1 MSATIK
7 VERLVNL
14 TIALLEARRPLTFAE
29 IRRRTGYYA
38 QDDAESARRMFERD
52 KDDLRKL
59 GVPIATRDVAF
70 GDDVGYSIDRRAYEL
85 PDLDLTRD
93 EVAALSMAVGMA
105 GVEGMRLTWARLAA
119 RAPDPVELPSPGVRV
134 MIAADAVE
142 SLADPIVH
150 RSTVAFTYRAQS
162 GEPARRTVDPYAVA
176 QRRGAWYLV
185 GHDRDRGALR
195 TFRLDRIEGGIDV
208 VSERGNFNEPPKFDL
223 VEALRRPEAHL
234 VTLTLEVEA
243 ASRWAVEARGGV
255 RSRVDG
261 DPGQPAEP
269 DTFVV
274 HSFDPERDLGWL
286 LGLMPAVRVVEPPE
300 VVGLVAQALQSVRDG
315 HAPGDV
321 TATGEGRGR

>member
-38 QDDAESARRMFERD
+38 QEDSESARRMFERD

-59 GVPIATRDVAF
+59 GVPISTRDVAF
-70 GDDVGYSIDRRAYEL
+70 GDDVGYLIDRRAYEL

-119 RAPDPVELPSPGVRV
+119 RSPDPIELPAPGVRV
-134 MIAADAVE
+134 LIAADAVE

-150 RSTVAFTYRAQS
+150 RSTVEFTYRAQS
-162 GEPARRTVDPYAVA
+162 GESARRSVDPYAVA
-176 QRRGAWYLV
+176 QRRGSWYLV

-195 TFRLDRIEGGIDV
+195 TFRLDRIDGDVDV
-208 VSERGNFNEPPKFDL
+208 VSEPGNFSEPPKFDL
-223 VEALRRPEAHL
+223 AEALRRPEAHL
-234 VTLTLEVEA
+234 VTLTLEVDA
-243 ASRWAVEARGGV
+243 ASRWAVEARGGQRLPV
-255 RSRVDG
+255 SV
-261 DPGQPAEP
+261 DPGQTAAT
-269 DTFVV
+269 DTFAV

-286 LGLMPAVRVVEPPE
+286 LGLTPAVRVVDPPE
-300 VVGLVAQALQSVRDG
+300 VVDRVADALRRIRDG
-315 HAPGDV
+315 HAPDEAPV
-321 TATGEGRGR
+321 ARTGGGR